1 MRSGGSSQLRRLV
14 DEVGRKGGNIDPLKV
29 WSAIRYLDPDEKD
42 HETAG
47 NILTMIAALAVL
59 VSVFAVWAVL
69 WLRIRGL

>member
-14 DEVGRKGGNIDPLKV
+14 DEVARNGENIDPREV

-42 HETAG
+42 REAAG